1 MKNSSNHIINKIFL
15 EINTN
20 SKEKGF
26 HLKDNI
32 DDLLRKEI
40 LPALAIFFDLIENKK
55 QYNSLQIEEIAVEFF
70 INSNLD
76 FDGFKQQIIKNIIK
90 QIDEEISKKTL
101 DANEHKWVTNKEK
114 DIQAF
119 FHFIE
124 TGKTGWWN
132 NAENSFSFNDV
143 NALHEILKYKDFTGQ
158 LTNALKKPVV
168 RSRFIKQFDDDQILI
183 IIKKG
188 LLEKSNNKDNNAI
201 MLRIEKIK
209 KNINDTKLTSEQRF
223 LFWEIAIL
231 TLLDNNEI
239 TVKQK
244 LFQLFNDALLF
255 DKKYNSLLIA
265 KEINIHLEKRSV
277 LETLSTFQDV
287 VLNIEKK
294 IKETISNRSW
304 IDGEQANFVNKFSN
318 SDLSITDRTIIEDQ
332 SDGALFQNKKENT
345 TQDEFKHFLDA
356 KQVSHTDQ
364 NDSNNSKNKD
374 LVNDTIFE
382 HYIDNA
388 GLLLIHPF
396 LKHLFDNCLLLDKN
410 NEISNPEIAAHLLH
424 YVATGR
430 EQDYENTMVFEKFL
444 CNIPINQPIDRNILL
459 PEKHKNEAR
468 EMLRAV
474 LINWDK
480 MEKSSIELLQNEFLQ
495 RPGKITLKDD
505 ESPKI
510 VVERKTQDILLDNL
524 SWNISL
530 VKLAWKKRIVYID
543 W

>member
-15 EINTN
+15 EIITN

-132 NAENSFSFNDV
+132 SAENAFSFNDV
-143 NALHEILKYKDFTGQ
+143 NALQKILKRKDFTGQ
-158 LTNALKKPVV
+158 LTTALKKTVV
-168 RSRFIKQFDDDQILI
+168 RLRFIKQFDDDQILI

-188 LLEKSNNKDNNAI
+188 LIEKSNNKDNNAI
-201 MLRIEKIK
+201 MLRIKKIK

-231 TLLDNNEI
+231 ALLDKNEI
-239 TVKQK
+239 SVKQK

-255 DKKYNSLLIA
+255 DKKYNPLLIA

-277 LETLSTFQDV
+277 LEMLSTFQDV

-294 IKETISNRSW
+294 IKETISNQSW
-304 IDGEQANFVNKFSN
+304 IDGEQANFINKFSN

-345 TQDEFKHFLDA
+345 TQDEFKHFLNT

-364 NDSNNSKNKD
+364 NDSNNIKNKD

>member
-32 DDLLRKEI
+32 DDFLRKEI

-132 NAENSFSFNDV
+132 SAENTFSFNDV
-143 NALHEILKYKDFTGQ
+143 NALHEILKHKDFTSQ

-188 LLEKSNNKDNNAI
+188 LIEKSNNKDNNAI

-255 DKKYNSLLIA
+255 DKKYNPLLIA

-294 IKETISNRSW
+294 IKETISNQSW

-345 TQDEFKHFLDA
+345 TQDEFKHFLDT

-364 NDSNNSKNKD
+364 NDSNNIKNKD

>member
-132 NAENSFSFNDV
+132 SAENAFSFNDV

-188 LLEKSNNKDNNAI
+188 LIEKSNNKDNNAI
-201 MLRIEKIK
+201 MFRIEKIK
-209 KNINDTKLTSEQRF
+209 KNITDTKLTSEQRF

-231 TLLDNNEI
+231 ALLDNNEI

-255 DKKYNSLLIA
+255 DKKYNPLLIA
-265 KEINIHLEKRSV
+265 KEINIHLQKKSV
-277 LETLSTFQDV
+277 LETLSVFQDV

-294 IKETISNRSW
+294 IKETISNQSW

-318 SDLSITDRTIIEDQ
+318 SDLSITDRTIIIDQ
-332 SDGALFQNKKENT
+332 SDGELFQNKKENT
-345 TQDEFKHFLDA
+345 TQDEFKHFLDT

-364 NDSNNSKNKD
+364 NDSNNIKNKD

-430 EQDYENTMVFEKFL
+430 EQDYEHTMVFEKFL

>member
-32 DDLLRKEI
+32 DDFLRKEI

-132 NAENSFSFNDV
+132 SAENAFSFNDV

-201 MLRIEKIK
+201 MLRIKKIK

-255 DKKYNSLLIA
+255 DKKYNPLLIA
-265 KEINIHLEKRSV
+265 KEINIHLQKKSV
-277 LETLSTFQDV
+277 LETLSGFQDV

-294 IKETISNRSW
+294 IKETISNQSW

-318 SDLSITDRTIIEDQ
+318 SDLSITDRTIIIDQ

-345 TQDEFKHFLDA
+345 TQDEFKHFLNT

-364 NDSNNSKNKD
+364 NDSNNIKNKD

>member
-32 DDLLRKEI
+32 DDFLRKEI

-132 NAENSFSFNDV
+132 SAENAFSFNDV

-168 RSRFIKQFDDDQILI
+168 RSRFIKQFHDDQILI

-188 LLEKSNNKDNNAI
+188 LIEKSNNKDNNAI
-201 MLRIEKIK
+201 MLRIKKIK

-255 DKKYNSLLIA
+255 DKKYNPLLIA

-294 IKETISNRSW
+294 IKETISNQSW

-345 TQDEFKHFLDA
+345 TQDEFKHFLNT